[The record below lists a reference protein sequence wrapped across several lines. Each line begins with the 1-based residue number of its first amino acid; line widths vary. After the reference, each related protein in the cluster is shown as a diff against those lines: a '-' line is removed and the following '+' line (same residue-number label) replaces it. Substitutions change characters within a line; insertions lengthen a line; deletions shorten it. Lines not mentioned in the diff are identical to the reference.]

1 MKISKEKA
9 FSIMES
15 LFFMSAEPRGLSELA
30 SVFQNQ
36 ISSEELG
43 RLVQEFQDSYNRPD
57 RGIRLEKVKK
67 GWQFRTKAENKTW
80 LLKLKPQNIFR
91 LSKPALEALSI
102 IAFEQPCPK
111 ASVDETRGV
120 DSSHLLRT
128 LMERE
133 MICPAGKSDLPG
145 RPLLYKTTGKFLET
159 FGFDSLK
166 DLPSEKEIEELVSPG
181 DKPVETGLPAVSS
194 SFSSSSDLNIPY
206 KQDEEESRKIKDQ
219 LRNLPSSV
227 DFLTKKE
234 ALSEESEQGQEAKED
249 EEAEEFEEAEQG
261 QEAEK
266 AEEK

>member
-15 LFFMSAEPRGLSELA
+15 LFFMSAEPRSLPELA
-30 SVFQNQ
+30 SVFQDQ
-36 ISSEELG
+36 IPSEELS

-57 RGIRLEKVKK
+57 RGMRLEKVKK
-67 GWQFRTKAENKTW
+67 AWQLRTKPENKAW
-80 LLKLKPQNIFR
+80 LLKLKPQNVFR

-120 DSSHLLRT
+120 DSSHLLKT

-159 FGFDSLK
+159 FGFNSLK

-181 DKPVETGLPAVSS
+181 DKAVEPGLPAVSA
-194 SFSSSSDLNIPY
+194 SFPPSGGLNIPY
-206 KQDEEESRKIKDQ
+206 KKDEEENKKIKGR
-219 LRNLPSSV
+219 LKNLPSSV
-227 DFLTKKE
+227 DFLTEKE
-234 ALSEESEQGQEAKED
+234 SSNGEETLTEGRAAKENPNKK
-249 EEAEEFEEAEQG
+249 Q
-261 QEAEK
+261 K
-266 AEEK
+266 